1 MQPQACHAYPAHI
14 LHDAMNPFISIGIL
28 LLGVFAA
35 IAYRWQRQRTA
46 DATGRRLG
54 SDLLA
59 GGALYAVAAP
69 AIGGAGVI
77 LGLTAATRDPE
88 TLLMLLYG
96 LPWFYL
102 FGFVPAL
109 LCGVVA
115 GALRPARS
123 SWLACVGMAA
133 VGALFGF
140 VFLLGFGTHE
150 RPWQELLGFPLT
162 VGALPG
168 AVSAFVCA
176 RIFYGKSR
184 SNSAPGGDAPQT
196 A

>member
-1 MQPQACHAYPAHI
+1 
-14 LHDAMNPFISIGIL
+14 MNPIISVGIL

-35 IAYRWQRQRTA
+35 IAYRWKRQRAA
-46 DATGRRLG
+46 DASGRRLG

-59 GGALYAVAAP
+59 GGALFGVAAP

-77 LGLTAATRDPE
+77 TGLTLATRDPE

-123 SWLACVGMAA
+123 SWLACAGMAA
-133 VGALFGF
+133 IGALYGF
-140 VFLLGFGTHE
+140 VFLLGFGIHD

-162 VGALPG
+162 VGAAPG
-168 AVSAFVCA
+168 AVSAFLCA
-176 RIFYGKSR
+176 RTFYGKPR
-184 SNSAPGGDAPQT
+184 GRSAPGGDAPQ
-196 A
+196 AA

>member
-1 MQPQACHAYPAHI
+1 MRVPPHI
-14 LHDAMNPFISIGIL
+14 LHDAMNPYISIGIL

-35 IAYRWQRQRTA
+35 IAYRWQRRRTM
-46 DATGRRLG
+46 DAAGRRLG

-59 GGALYAVAAP
+59 GGALFAVAAP

-77 LGLTAATRDPE
+77 IGLTAATRDPE

-109 LCGVVA
+109 LCGIVA

-123 SWLACVGMAA
+123 SWSACVGMAA
-133 VGALFGF
+133 VGALYGF
-140 VFLLGFGTHE
+140 VFLLGFGVHE

-162 VGALPG
+162 VGAAPG
-168 AVSAFVCA
+168 AVSALLCA
-176 RIFYGKSR
+176 RILYGRSGSR
-184 SNSAPGGDAPQT
+184 GASGGNAPQ
-196 A
+196 AA